1 MSGDDLRQC
10 SVFNQHDKLR
20 EHLLQRA
27 NPCSAD
33 EFGLTALHYAIWN
46 GNIEC
51 VKLLIMNPNGITK
64 EKVRRSCINL
74 KSDMGYSPLHLLA
87 LECPSKVLR
96 EILFLLLLV
105 GADLKDVDNE
115 RKSPIQIAKDNNNQL
130 FLDSLQEFISL
141 QKNSKEYLR
150 NMFDTVRKKYSLHDP
165 AVIEERENE
174 KKAHKRPSDDESYFP
189 PAGKSEDSSPLKHLP
204 ERIQYSIEMN
214 DKSTKIQKPKDL
226 LIHENLIPSL
236 TNLSFME
243 LNGLDS
249 LKGLAFLKEEALK
262 NIERREKLVQKSE
275 TTLPKIDVHQYY
287 E

>member
-10 SVFNQHDKLR
+10 SIFNHHEKLR
-20 EHLLQRA
+20 EYLLQRA

-33 EFGLTALHYAIWN
+33 EFGLTALHYSIWN

-64 EKVRRSCINL
+64 DKIRRSCINM
-74 KSDMGYSPLHLLA
+74 KSGMGYSPLHLLA

-105 GADLKDVDNE
+105 GGDLKDVDNE
-115 RKSPIQIAKDNNNQL
+115 GKSPIQIAKDNNNQL
-130 FLDSLQEFISL
+130 FLDSLQEFISM

-150 NMFDTVRKKYSLHDP
+150 NMFDTVRKKYCLLDP
-165 AVIEERENE
+165 VVIEERENE
-174 KKAHKRPSDDESYFP
+174 KKVQKRPSDEPYFP
-189 PAGKSEDSSPLKHLP
+189 PAKSEVETSPLKHLP

-262 NIERREKLVQKSE
+262 NIERREKLVQQSE
-275 TTLPKIDVHQYY
+275 TTLPKINVHQYY